1 MAGTLLEKYREAVSK
16 HKDIRMKQEAEP
28 DVQYPTGFP
37 PFDFING
44 TKVKSK
50 LPTGELVEH
59 YSVGIVDGSLCM
71 FIGRSGCGKTTNYI
85 CCTICS

>member
-28 DVQYPTGFP
+28 DVQYPKGFHP
-37 PFDFING
+37 IDFNNG

-50 LPTGELVEH
+50 
-59 YSVGIVDGSLCM
+59 
-71 FIGRSGCGKTTNYI
+71 
-85 CCTICS
+85 